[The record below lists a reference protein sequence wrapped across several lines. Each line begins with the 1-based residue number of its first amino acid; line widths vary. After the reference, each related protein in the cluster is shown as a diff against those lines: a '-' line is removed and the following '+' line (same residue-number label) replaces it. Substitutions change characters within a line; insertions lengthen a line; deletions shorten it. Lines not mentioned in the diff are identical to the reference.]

1 VILVPDAEFDYYV
14 DGVQT
19 QERVVVIEGDAEV
32 TVTAVPKPG
41 FVIADGADFT
51 WTSTFDAKG

>member
-1 VILVPDAEFDYYV
+1 MILVPDAQFDYYV

-19 QERVVVIEGDAEV
+19 QKRVVPIEGEAEV

-51 WTSTFDAKG
+51 WTFDFDAKG